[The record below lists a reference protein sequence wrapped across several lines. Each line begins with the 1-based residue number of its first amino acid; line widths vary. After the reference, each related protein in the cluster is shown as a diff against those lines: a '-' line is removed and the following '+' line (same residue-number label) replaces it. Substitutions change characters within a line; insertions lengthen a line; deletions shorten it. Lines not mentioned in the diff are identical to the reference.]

1 MMKNQI
7 RVRIKIFSWFSGA
20 LMPGHDSALLLE
32 ETLPPGSSLRTC
44 FSRLSARFARFE
56 EIIYNSHEDIVQ
68 VQVVLTHNG
77 KLLTGTDRLDL
88 VLQEGDSIF
97 LIPAYAGG

>member
-1 MMKNQI
+1 MVENQI
-7 RVRIKIFSWFSGA
+7 HVKVKIYSWFSGA

-32 ETLPPGSSLRTC
+32 EELPPGSSLRTC

-56 EIIYNSHEDIVQ
+56 EIIYDSREDILQ

-77 KLLTGTDRLDL
+77 KLLTGTDRMNL
-88 VLQEGDSIF
+88 VLQNGDSIS
-97 LIPAYAGG
+97 LIPVYAGG